1 MTKKKVN
8 VDSSQCF
15 FNGCKAA
22 HDLAFGE
29 PINLVVQNN
38 YAESNMDA
46 IKSLNRTLSKS
57 KLPLRVCFKK
67 SQNSNV
73 NMQMSKS
80 KQYYELFF
88 SVCMFILV
96 SSLKR
101 LKN

>member
-1 MTKKKVN
+1 MN
-8 VDSSQCF
+8 VYSSQCF

-22 HDLAFGE
+22 HCLAFGE
-29 PINLVVQNN
+29 PVNLVVQNN
-38 YAESNMDA
+38 YPESNMDA
-46 IKSLNRTLSKS
+46 IKRTLSKS
-57 KLPLRVCFKK
+57 KLPLGFVSKK

-80 KQYYELFF
+80 KQYYELFL

>member
-22 HDLAFGE
+22 HGLAFGE
-29 PINLVVQNN
+29 PVNLVVQNN
-38 YAESNMDA
+38 YPESNMEA
-46 IKSLNRTLSKS
+46 IKRTLSKR
-57 KLPLRVCFKK
+57 KLPLGFV
-67 SQNSNV
+67 SQNSIV

-88 SVCMFILV
+88 SECMFILV
-96 SSLKR
+96 SSLER

>member
-1 MTKKKVN
+1 MN
-8 VDSSQCF
+8 VYSSQCF
-15 FNGCKAA
+15 FDGCKAA
-22 HDLAFGE
+22 HFLAFGE
-29 PINLVVQNN
+29 PVNLVVQNN
-38 YAESNMDA
+38 YPESNMDG
-46 IKSLNRTLSKS
+46 IKRTLSKS
-57 KLPLRVCFKK
+57 KLPLGFV
-67 SQNSNV
+67 SQNSIV